1 MDECNKYMQ
10 YKKELANNSNN
21 QNVVS
26 NNYIK
31 KFYGKIRTNN
41 NTIKKNP
48 LNKKQIILTIL
59 N

>member
-1 MDECNKYMQ
+1 MQ